1 LLESGVNLEIIW
13 INLFKRNARSLDEN
27 NMKSLTRTIIGMMIM
42 ASLVATVMFITSKS
56 PVSFAASSDLQNF
69 MNMTE
74 DQRVQAAK
82 NMTQKEKDMIMN
94 QFSKQNSTVDENM
107 SQTTTPKETKPLM
120 GNFVDAGDGF
130 HKVEGVAK
138 VVNLADGK
146 TFLRLE
152 NLKATNGPDLYVY
165 LSTDKGVSDFV
176 NLGRLKGNIG
186 NQNYEIPAGTD
197 LAKYD
202 TVLIWCKAFSTLFG
216 SAKLSS

>member
-1 LLESGVNLEIIW
+1 MKLITTMLGMII
-13 INLFKRNARSLDEN
+13 IVSLALPFMLVTSRSQ
-27 NMKSLTRTIIGMMIM
+27 
-42 ASLVATVMFITSKS
+42 
-56 PVSFAASSDLQNF
+56 VSFAASSDPQDF

-74 DQRVQAAK
+74 DERFQAAA
-82 NMTQKEKDMIMN
+82 NMSQEEKQMIMN
-94 QFSKQNSTVDENM
+94 EFSKQTSTIDENM
-107 SQTTTPKETKPLM
+107 SETAMSKETKPLM

-130 HKVEGVAK
+130 HKAEGVAK
-138 VVNLADGK
+138 VVNLTDGK

-152 NLKATNGPDLYVY
+152 NLKTTNGPDLYVY

-202 TVLIWCKAFSTLFG
+202 TALIWCKAFSTLFG
-216 SAKLSS
+216 SVKLSS

>member
-1 LLESGVNLEIIW
+1 
-13 INLFKRNARSLDEN
+13 
-27 NMKSLTRTIIGMMIM
+27 MI
-42 ASLVATVMFITSKS
+42 
-56 PVSFAASSDLQNF
+56 
-69 MNMTE
+69 
-74 DQRVQAAK
+74 QAAK
-82 NMTQKEKDMIMN
+82 NMTQEEKQTLMN
-94 QFSKQNSTVDENM
+94 EFSKQNSTVNENM
-107 SQTTTPKETKPLM
+107 SANMTNNTKPLI
-120 GNFVDAGDGF
+120 GNFVGSGDGF
-130 HKVEGVAK
+130 HKAEGVAK
-138 VVNLADGK
+138 VITPRDGK

-165 LSTDKGVSDFV
+165 LSTGKDVSDIT

>member
-27 NMKSLTRTIIGMMIM
+27 NMKSLTRRIIGMMIM

-202 TVLIWCKAFSTLFG
+202 TVLIWCNAFSTLFG

>member
-1 LLESGVNLEIIW
+1 MKLITTMRGIMIIV
-13 INLFKRNARSLDEN
+13 SLALSF
-27 NMKSLTRTIIGMMIM
+27 M
-42 ASLVATVMFITSKS
+42 LVTSKS
-56 PVSFAASSDLQNF
+56 QVSFAASSDPQDF

-74 DQRVQAAK
+74 DERFQAAA
-82 NMTQKEKDMIMN
+82 NMSQEEKQMIMN
-94 QFSKQNSTVDENM
+94 EFSKQTSTIHENM
-107 SQTTTPKETKPLM
+107 SETAMSKETKHLM

-130 HKVEGVAK
+130 HKAEGIAK
-138 VVNLADGK
+138 VVNLTDGK

-152 NLKATNGPDLYVY
+152 NLKTTNGPDLYVY

-176 NLGRLKGNIG
+176 NLGRLKGNNG

-202 TVLIWCKAFSTLFG
+202 TVLVWCKAFSTLFG

>member
-1 LLESGVNLEIIW
+1 M
-13 INLFKRNARSLDEN
+13 N
-27 NMKSLTRTIIGMMIM
+27 NMKKITTVLGMMII
-42 ASLVATVMFITSKS
+42 ASLVPTVMLVTNKS
-56 PVSFAASSDLQNF
+56 QLSFAASSDVQNF

-74 DQRVQAAK
+74 EQRIQAAN
-82 NMTQKEKDMIMN
+82 NMTQKEKVMVMN
-94 QFSKQNSTVDENM
+94 EFSKQNSTVDENM
-107 SQTTTPKETKPLM
+107 SKTSMQKDTKPLM

-138 VVNLADGK
+138 VINLADGR

-165 LSTDKGVSDFV
+165 LSTGKDASDIV

-186 NQNYEIPAGTD
+186 NQNYEIPSGTD
-197 LAKYD
+197 LMKYN

-216 SAKLSS
+216 SAKLTSQ